1 MRQFDCKTNYYWFV
15 DDVTVKAM
23 PSCLAPT
30 ALSVENITTTSAD
43 LSWTSDADAWTVYY
57 KKTTDVSYTEVTNV
71 TENPYTLNGLDASS
85 YYQFYVVANCS
96 ENDERVRIHTIQ
108 MIAQSP
114 YAHEAVG
121 QTGVQFSRG
130 SSDNDWEEED

>member
-1 MRQFDCKTNYYWFV
+1 MKKNYQKPS
-15 DDVTVKAM
+15 VK
-23 PSCLAPT
+23 
-30 ALSVENITTTSAD
+30 V
-43 LSWTSDADAWTVYY
+43 
-57 KKTTDVSYTEVTNV
+57 
-71 TENPYTLNGLDASS
+71 
-85 YYQFYVVANCS
+85 
-96 ENDERVRIHTIQ
+96 VRIHTIQ

>member
-1 MRQFDCKTNYYWFV
+1 MDNFE
-15 DDVTVKAM
+15 VKEG
-23 PSCLAPT
+23 PSCIKPT
-30 ALSVENITTTSAD
+30 NLEVTNIEPYQAG
-43 LSWTSDADAWTVYY
+43 LSWMANGEESAWTVYY
-57 KKTTDVSYTEVTNV
+57 KKSSDTEYSSVNVNTTSSYTL
-71 TENPYTLNGLDASS
+71 ENLQPGTK
-85 YYQFYVVANCS
+85 YQFYVVANCS
-96 ENDERVRIHTIQ
+96 ENEERVHIHTIQ